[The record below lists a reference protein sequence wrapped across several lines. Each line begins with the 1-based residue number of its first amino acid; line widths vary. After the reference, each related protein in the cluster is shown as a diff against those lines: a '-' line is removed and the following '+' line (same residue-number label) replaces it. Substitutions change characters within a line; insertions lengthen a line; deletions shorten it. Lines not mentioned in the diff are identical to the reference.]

1 MIDKKDLRIN
11 NYVLY
16 DNRPFQIASI
26 SEEYPSLKT
35 IEFGFGVVEWK
46 DIKPIPLTEE
56 LLVKCPQF
64 EVQECFS
71 WSTGKEVKYNVYQFD
86 RFYYNTNQDNWYY
99 ETNIIEIKHL
109 HKLQNCIQDFT
120 NTELTINL

>member
-1 MIDKKDLRIN
+1 MKHELRIN

-46 DIKPIPLTEE
+46 DISPIPLTEE
-56 LLVKCPQF
+56 LLVKCDWNGFKKFHINSYFKIDEQGCIWYCGDF
-64 EVQECFS
+64 
-71 WSTGKEVKYNVYQFD
+71 TGLV
-86 RFYYNTNQDNWYY
+86 
-99 ETNIIEIKHL
+99 IKHL
-109 HKLQNCIQDFT
+109 HRLQNFYRDIT
-120 NTELTINL
+120 NKELTIEI